1 MSNIYVFIIT
11 AILAAV
17 VLSRFL
23 RHRRAK
29 ALEKKMENSGCGF
42 IAKGFLPK
50 RFRDLKFSGLK
61 YGLFFAKAE
70 NIITAEFKDFDISV
84 FEYGRGRKHA
94 FFTINF
100 KEHTL
105 PFFNLYPDGLAGK
118 LDMSFSKQKQIQ
130 LDRNP
135 EFSDKFL
142 LYGEN
147 RDDLEQFFQDDLT
160 GQLTAYPN
168 FSFEGRKNTLLFFRK
183 GATLNVESIDKA
195 IPLAKEIAAMFLSC
209 KTAKA

>member
-1 MSNIYVFIIT
+1 MSKIYVFIIT
-11 AILAAV
+11 AILAAAFISQ
-17 VLSRFL
+17 LL
-23 RHRRAK
+23 KHRKTK

-42 IAKGFLPK
+42 IAKGVLPK

-94 FFTINF
+94 FFAIDFTD
-100 KEHTL
+100 HAL

-118 LDMSFSKQKQIQ
+118 LDMSFSKQKLIKR
-130 LDRNP
+130 DRTTG
-135 EFSDKFL
+135 FSDKFL

-147 RDDLEQFFQDDLT
+147 PDDLEQFFKDDLT
-160 GQLTAYPN
+160 RQLTAYPN

-183 GATLNVESIDKA
+183 GATLNVESIDKV
-195 IPLAKEIAAMFLSC
+195 IPLATEIADMFLSC
-209 KTAKA
+209 ESLKA